1 MIVAHSGG
9 TMNNGITF
17 LEEQAIWWELLGKC
31 GGQAVSRINNG
42 PRATLRVCVRQALC
56 SMKKITMC
64 LSFHCCCL
72 YKSVVR
78 RQDFSSA
85 LCAVFAANSMSAHYE
100 SHMSCKQE
108 ATCVATDRVEAFV
121 FSALY
126 VASHIANHC
135 GVVFGSL
142 LTARCVF

>member
-9 TMNNGITF
+9 TTNNSITF

-56 SMKKITMC
+56 SMKKSFTMC

-78 RQDFSSA
+78 RQDFFLPSA
-85 LCAVFAANSMSAHYE
+85 LCAVFVADSMSAHYE
-100 SHMSCKQE
+100 SHTSCN
-108 ATCVATDRVEAFV
+108 VAEV
-121 FSALY
+121 
-126 VASHIANHC
+126 
-135 GVVFGSL
+135 
-142 LTARCVF
+142 

>member
-9 TMNNGITF
+9 TTNNSITF

-56 SMKKITMC
+56 SMQKSQCVCHSIVAVCTSQQYVGKIC
-64 LSFHCCCL
+64 
-72 YKSVVR
+72 
-78 RQDFSSA
+78 SSA
-85 LCAVFAANSMSAHYE
+85 LCVVFASDFMSAHYE

-108 ATCVATDRVEAFV
+108 AEHLPESRNIRTSDEP
-121 FSALY
+121 
-126 VASHIANHC
+126 ASNKC
-135 GVVFGSL
+135 P
-142 LTARCVF
+142 R